1 MRKKFRALSLL
12 SLLVVAGCNKPSEP
26 SNPSTQGTV
35 SETAKPTDKPNA
47 KPTDKSTDKPTEK
60 PTDKH
65 TVGPSATV
73 SKTQETIVVSGLE
86 YATEGEN
93 VTLTATVEGVTWT
106 SSDTTVA
113 TIENGVVT
121 AVKAGRT
128 TITAHKDGYKD
139 GTFTINVLDP
149 VSIVGKTTNPTS
161 TDIHYKTKGVVLAK
175 GKNGFILADKSGRE
189 NSVYAYGPANAK
201 KVKTGDVVYAEGT
214 IENGDFGYEYKTSKV
229 QVLSAEYTKPVIE
242 NKPVIITP
250 DILDGYDGKGIIYGI
265 VKDGTISESTSGD
278 KKFTNVDFP
287 EGVGKTNK
295 FSFDIAYSYEQGVY
309 DVYGYLCAKT
319 KTGDRRN
326 FIAEDNGLKTPSKGE
341 PTKITVE
348 TPNGETN
355 IGKGETRQLSA
366 SVEPYY
372 ATKEVTWTV
381 TGSDKATIDE
391 NGLLTIAED
400 ATAATLTI
408 TAKTKFTGG
417 TKTGTLT
424 LALVDK
430 TITIK
435 AQDLVTVGETINLS
449 ATLSGEE
456 TPAITYSVDNTE
468 LAQIV
473 DGNKLKGLKAGEVK
487 LIAHQSGYSDS
498 TVSID
503 VLDTITTAKTKANG
517 TEVTLKGIVKA
528 SDNNGYIL
536 ADATDYVYVYGN
548 YGLNNVKTGDRIK
561 LVGTV
566 VFDSTKKYTFEL
578 KPKTTTKLDETEY
591 QAINSTFTATEMD
604 KAGVGSLTINEGAK
618 FVTIK
623 SVSAVDNSLDI
634 GEKSVKVVGT
644 TIENG
649 FFDVTGFI
657 YLNNEVYYRY
667 VTETK
672 AAVRPA
678 ATALS
683 FKLGTKANIN
693 LGSTLT
699 LEVEQTPYGAK
710 DELNWTVSENAHAT
724 VSEGV
729 VALTAEAVVGDKFT
743 VTTASKAN
751 AEIKASIELTV
762 IATATEK
769 AIEFSVADFDQVSER
784 GAYTQTKNGV
794 TFNVTDGLL
803 TTERRVYKNAT
814 LTISMPTNKITKIVF
829 TCTKAGNKEFGPG
842 SRTLAASQLGSYTA
856 GTDVTGTWEF
866 KEGTSSITFIA
877 SNKQV
882 RIASR
887 SITYLA

>member
-1 MRKKFRALSLL
+1 MRKKFRTLSLL
-12 SLLVVAGCNKPSEP
+12 ALLVVAGCNKPSEP
-26 SNPSTQGTV
+26 SKPSTPGAV
-35 SETAKPTDKPNA
+35 SETAKPTDKSTE
-47 KPTDKSTDKPTEK
+47 KPTTKPTEK
-60 PTDKH
+60 PTDKP

-73 SKTQETIVVSGLE
+73 SKTQETIVVSGLK
-86 YATEGEN
+86 YVTEGES
-93 VTLTATVEGVTWT
+93 VTLTSTVEGVTWT

-149 VSIVGKTTNPTS
+149 VKTVGKTTNPTS

-189 NSVYAYGPANAK
+189 NSVYAYGSANAK
-201 KVKTGDVVYAEGT
+201 KVNTGDFVYAEGT
-214 IENGDFGYEYKTSKV
+214 IENGDFGYEYKTTKV

-242 NKPVIITP
+242 NTPVIITP

-265 VKDGTISESTSGD
+265 VKDGKISESSSGD
-278 KKFTNVDFP
+278 KKYTNVDFP
-287 EGVGKTNK
+287 DGVGKTNK
-295 FSFDIAYSYEQGVY
+295 FSFDIAYSYKQGVY

-400 ATAATLTI
+400 ATTATLTI

-435 AQDLVTVGETINLS
+435 TQDLVTVGETINLS

-473 DGNKLKGLKAGEVK
+473 DGNKLKGIKAGEVK
-487 LIAHQSGYSDS
+487 LIAHQSGYPDS

-503 VLDTITTAKTKANG
+503 VLDTITAAKTKANG
-517 TEVTLKGIVKA
+517 AEVTLKGVVKA
-528 SDNNGYIL
+528 SDNTGYIL
-536 ADATDYVYVYGN
+536 ADATDYVYVFGN
-548 YGLNNVKTGDRIK
+548 YGLNNVKTGERIK

-566 VFDSTKKYTFEL
+566 AFDSTQKCTFEL

-591 QAINSTFTATEMD
+591 QPIKSTYTATEMD
-604 KAGVGSLTINEGAK
+604 KAGVGSLTIAEGAK

-623 SVSAVDNSLDI
+623 SVSAVDNSLAI

-657 YLNNEVYYRY
+657 YPNNEAYYRF

-710 DELNWTVSENAHAT
+710 DELNWAVSENAHAT

-729 VALTAEAVVGDKFT
+729 VTLTTEAAVGDTFT
-743 VTTASKAN
+743 ITATSKTN
-751 AEIKASIELTV
+751 AEVKASIELTV
-762 IATATEK
+762 VAAATEK
-769 AIEFSVADFDQVSER
+769 TVAIQANEFTATDKFAIISE
-784 GAYTQTKNGV
+784 TLKGV
-794 TFNVTDGLL
+794 TFNVSSGIATSEYLN
-803 TTERRVYKNAT
+803 VYKNQKI
-814 LTISMPTNKITKIVF
+814 TISSESFSITKIVI
-829 TCTKAGNKEFGPG
+829 TCTVKGTSKGGPG
-842 SRTLAASQLGSYTA
+842 CLILTSDKGTYTA
-856 GTDVTGTWEF
+856 TADKTGTWEF
-866 KEGTSSITFIA
+866 KKGTNSISFKAA
-877 SNKQV
+877 SNQC